1 MKTMRKY
8 FLILMFTGQCL
19 FLSAQYTLQLSTFTL
34 PENHPDQENI
44 YLAGTFNN
52 WNPKDEKF
60 KLQKS
65 SIGAYSISVSVKE
78 KTGQYKLTRGSWDK
92 VECDANGNDIGNR
105 HYDTEVNEL
114 VGLTVK
120 GWKDKFAS
128 GSKSSTASKN
138 VKVIDTAFL
147 IPQLKRKRT
156 IRIYLPEGYSA
167 SKTRYPVLYMHDGQN
182 LFDNATSFAGEWGV
196 DEFMDSTRL
205 KKCIV
210 VGVDNGTDKR
220 MNEYSTYDN
229 PRFGKGEGNEYIDFI
244 VKTLKPFIDKKYRTL
259 KDKTNTSISGSS
271 MGGLI
276 SLCAVLKYPKVFG
289 SAGVYSPSFWITP
302 KLYEEVKTNGKMINS
317 KIYFFAG
324 KLEGDN
330 MFMVTDA
337 VKMYEAMR
345 KVSKSKMKLVIKDDG
360 RHNEATWR
368 KDFPEFY
375 KWVLN

>member
-1 MKTMRKY
+1 MKVMRKY
-8 FLILMFTGQCL
+8 FLILILTGQCL
-19 FLSAQYTLQLSTFTL
+19 FLSAQYTLQLSTFML
-34 PENHPDQENI
+34 PENHPADENI
-44 YLAGTFNN
+44 YLAGTFSN

-65 SIGAYSISVSVKE
+65 STGSYSISVSVKE

-92 VECDANGNDIGNR
+92 VECDKNGNDIVNR
-105 HYDTEVNEL
+105 SYDTEVNEL
-114 VGLTVK
+114 VGLTVQ
-120 GWKDKFAS
+120 GWKDKFTPKA
-128 GSKSSTASKN
+128 KPSTATKN
-138 VKVIDTAFL
+138 VTVIDTAFF

-156 IRIYLPEGYSA
+156 IRIYLPEGYTA
-167 SKTRYPVLYMHDGQN
+167 SKNRYPVLYMHDAQN

-210 VGVDNGTDKR
+210 VGIDNDGGKR
-220 MNEYSTYDN
+220 MNEYNTYDN
-229 PRFGKGEGNEYIDFI
+229 ARFGKGEGKEYIDFI
-244 VKTLKPFIDKKYRTL
+244 VKTLKPYIDKKYRTL
-259 KDKTNTSISGSS
+259 RDKNNTSISGSS

-276 SLCAVLKYPKVFG
+276 SFCAVLKYPKVFG

-302 KLYEEVKTNGKMINS
+302 KLYEEVRTKGKLVNS
-317 KIYFFAG
+317 KLYFFAG
-324 KLEGDN
+324 KLEDN
-330 MFMVTDA
+330 HMGMVTDA
-337 VKMYEAMR
+337 VKMYETMR

-375 KWVLN
+375 KWGLN

>member
-1 MKTMRKY
+1 MVKK
-8 FLILMFTGQCL
+8 ILFIL
-19 FLSAQYTLQLSTFTL
+19 FSVQSLFVSAQYNLQLSTFML
-34 PENHPDQENI
+34 PENHPSNEDI
-44 YLAGTFNN
+44 YLAGTFNS

-65 SIGAYSISVSVKE
+65 STGAYFISVNVKE
-78 KTGQYKLTRGSWDK
+78 KTGQYKLTRGGWDK
-92 VECDANGNDIGNR
+92 VECDKNGNDITNR

-114 VGLTVK
+114 VGLTIQ
-120 GWKDKFAS
+120 GWKDKLAS
-128 GSKSSTASKN
+128 NAKLSTASKN
-138 VKVIDTAFL
+138 VKVIDTAFF

-156 IRIYLPEGYSA
+156 IRIYLPEGYSV

-182 LFDNATSFAGEWGV
+182 LFDNTTSFAGEWGV

-205 KKCIV
+205 KKCIII
-210 VGVDNGTDKR
+210 GIDNGSNKR
-220 MNEYSTYDN
+220 MNEYNTYTN
-229 PRFGKGEGNEYIDFI
+229 ERFGKGEGSEYIDFI
-244 VKTLKPFIDKKYRTL
+244 VKTLKPYIDKKYRTL
-259 KDKTNTSISGSS
+259 KDKANTSISGSS

-276 SLCAVLKYPKVFG
+276 SFIAVLKYPNVFG
-289 SAGVYSPSFWITP
+289 AAGVYSPSFWIAP
-302 KLYEEVKTNGKMINS
+302 KLYEEVKTKGKLVNS

-324 KLEGDN
+324 KLEDDN

-345 KVSKSKMKLVIKDDG
+345 KVSKSKMRLVIKDDG

-375 KWVLN
+375 KWSLN